1 MENRLGPMSAELPAS
16 ARTIIEKLEGHS
28 PMTGKQIR
36 EATGLPRR
44 TIYTALRRLRALGML
59 HERQSLRDTRQTYF
73 WLEGEEPGHAAH
85 AHLGPQGPGQ
95 AAAAAH

>member
-1 MENRLGPMSAELPAS
+1 MSAELPAS
-16 ARTIIEKLEGHS
+16 ARTILDKLTGHS

-85 AHLGPQGPGQ
+85 AHLPGHMGHP
-95 AAAAAH
+95 AAAAGAH